1 MKGVGRLDIQ
11 PYLHHIGI
19 NPERVSDRKAL
30 FRDIQRR
37 HLLTVPF
44 ENLDIHLKH
53 PLSMDPVKVQEKVAV
68 HKRGGLCFELNSL
81 LGAVYRE
88 LGYQVHY
95 VSAAF
100 WNEDKHDWN
109 PPYSHLALNVN
120 VEGKTYLADVGVGG
134 GFMEPIEIRHG
145 MVYEDHLATYR
156 LEQTGDT
163 SYILQKS
170 ANDQWEK
177 LFQFSTQPEELAA
190 FQPMCRYYETSKD
203 TLFGQER
210 LCSIATADG
219 RISLSEESLTITRNK
234 VKEKSPV
241 TSEKEWRRLLKK
253 YFGIDYDLLE
263 GKVKLNHK

>member
-156 LEQTGDT
+156 LEQQVIPPI
-163 SYILQKS
+163 SYRSLRMISGKS
-170 ANDQWEK
+170 CFN
-177 LFQFSTQPEELAA
+177 
-190 FQPMCRYYETSKD
+190 FQPNRRSWL
-203 TLFGQER
+203 LFSQCVVTMKQARTPFLVKRDFAASQQRMG
-210 LCSIATADG
+210 G
-219 RISLSEESLTITRNK
+219 YPFPRN
-234 VKEKSPV
+234 
-241 TSEKEWRRLLKK
+241 
-253 YFGIDYDLLE
+253 
-263 GKVKLNHK
+263 H